1 MKKIFVL
8 LVFLTGCF
16 TVIGQDSKLIIGIE
30 AAAIRTLPWG
40 EDVSD
45 ALKPQ
50 YNISPGLNL
59 EYLLNK
65 NFSIKTG
72 LVYERK
78 GWSTCYASST
88 IDATQ
93 IWLSEQV
100 ANFDYLTIPMLFS
113 YSTNGVV
120 RFYVSGGAYFGFLL
134 SNNTIISSYGNYPE
148 NVPPE
153 EKHDVSEDTKTFD
166 FGFSFGCGLFFPMG
180 ERYAFDF
187 GVRDN
192 LGMTDMFKPEN
203 DGKARFNTIGIV
215 ASLKY
220 FL

>member
-1 MKKIFVL
+1 MKKTFVL
-8 LVFLTGCF
+8 FVFLTGCF
-16 TVIGQDSKLIIGIE
+16 TVMAQDSKFIIGIE
-30 AAAIRTLPWG
+30 AAAIRTHLWG
-40 EDVSD
+40 EDYTDV
-45 ALKPQ
+45 LKPQ

-59 EYLLNK
+59 EYLLNT

-78 GWSTCYASST
+78 GWTTSFASST

-93 IWLSEQV
+93 IWLTEEV
-100 ANFDYLTIPMLFS
+100 ANFDYLTIPLLFS

-120 RFYVSGGAYFGFLL
+120 RFYVNGGAYLGFLL
-134 SNNTIISSYGNYPE
+134 SNNTIITAYGNYPE
-148 NVPPE
+148 YVQSE
-153 EKHDVSEDTKTFD
+153 QIHDVSEDTKTLD
-166 FGFSFGCGLFFPMG
+166 FGFSFGCGLFLPMG

-192 LGMTDMFKPEN
+192 LGMMDMFKPEN
-203 DGKARFNTIGIV
+203 EGKARFNSIGIV

-220 FL
+220 YL

>member
-8 LVFLTGCF
+8 FVFLSGF
-16 TVIGQDSKLIIGIE
+16 LTVIAQDSKFIIGIE

-40 EDVSD
+40 EDVND

-59 EYLLNK
+59 EYLLNT

-78 GWSTCYASST
+78 GWTTCFAASN
-88 IDATQ
+88 IEATQ
-93 IWLSEQV
+93 IWLSEEM

-113 YSTNGVV
+113 YSTKGVV
-120 RFYVSGGAYFGFLL
+120 RFYVNGGVYLGVLL
-134 SNNTIISSYGNYPE
+134 SNNVILSAYGNYPE
-148 NVPPE
+148 YVPPE
-153 EKHDVSEDTKTFD
+153 GKHDVSEDTKTFD
-166 FGFSFGCGLFFPMG
+166 FGFSFGCGLFLPMG

-192 LGMTDMFKPEN
+192 LGMMDMFKPEN
-203 DGKARFNTIGIV
+203 DGKARINTIGIV

>member
-1 MKKIFVL
+1 MKKALVL

-16 TVIGQDSKLIIGIE
+16 TVTAQESKLIIGVE

-45 ALKPQ
+45 AEKPQ

-65 NFSIKTG
+65 NFSIKAG
-72 LVYERK
+72 VLYERK
-78 GWSTCYASST
+78 GWTTCFASST
-88 IDATQ
+88 PDRTQ
-93 IWLSEQV
+93 IWLTEEV
-100 ANFDYLTIPMLFS
+100 ANFDYLTIPLLFS

-120 RFYVSGGAYFGFLL
+120 RFYINGGGYLGFLL
-134 SNNTIISSYGNYPE
+134 SNNTIVSAYGNYPE
-148 NVPPE
+148 HVQSE
-153 EKHDVSEDTKTFD
+153 YTHDVSEDTKTLD
-166 FGFSFGCGLFFPMG
+166 FGFSFGCGLFVPMG

-187 GVRDN
+187 GLRDN
-192 LGMTDMFKPEN
+192 LGMVDWFKPEYEWN
-203 DGKARFNTIGIV
+203 SRFNSIGIV

-220 FL
+220 YL

>member
-1 MKKIFVL
+1 MKKTFVL

-16 TVIGQDSKLIIGIE
+16 TVTAQNSKLIIGIE

-40 EDVSD
+40 EDVYD

-59 EYLLNK
+59 EYLLNN
-65 NFSIKTG
+65 NFSMKTG

-78 GWSTCYASST
+78 GWATCFASST

-93 IWLSEQV
+93 IWMSEETV
-100 ANFDYLTIPMLFS
+100 NFDYLTIPMLFS
-113 YSTNGVV
+113 YSTKGNVQ
-120 RFYVSGGAYFGFLL
+120 FYVNGGVYLGFLL
-134 SNNTIISSYGNYPE
+134 SNNVILNAYGIFPE
-148 NVPPE
+148 HVPAE
-153 EKHDVSEDTKTFD
+153 VKYDVSDDTKAFD
-166 FGFSFGCGLFFPMG
+166 FGFSFGCGLFLPMG

-192 LGMTDMFKPEN
+192 LGMADMFKPEN
-203 DGKARFNTIGIV
+203 EGKARINTIGIV

-220 FL
+220 YL